1 MSLGRLLAEGD
12 VGGEGNLGL
21 LIPWG
26 VVVLEAGVGGFKGV
40 WSDGVITLG
49 GGLMASGGV
58 VERGG
63 SLGPVG
69 VDDDLVGVATRE
81 EEFEEGV

>member
-1 MSLGRLLAEGD
+1 MSLGRLLAEGE

-21 LIPWG
+21 LMLLG
-26 VVVLEAGVGGFKGV
+26 VVVLDAGVGFNGV
-40 WSDGVITLG
+40 WSGGVTTLG

-69 VDDDLVGVATRE
+69 VEDDLVGVATRDD
-81 EEFEEGV
+81 EFEEGV